1 MIKIPIVKLLHTLK
15 TIIPFM
21 LAIFFAVLIFCDND
35 KSVIRDMTKVTDDG
49 WEYIRLYDS
58 DKNLE
63 YIVVTGF
70 ERENKYGELAIPGY
84 IEDLPVK
91 VIKGHIFNY
100 GQEIGK
106 LTIPSTVEQMLDNC
120 FDMADID
127 EIVFSDYSYLKRIDG
142 RGALS
147 SKNVE
152 ELHLP
157 ESLEY
162 IGVGAFSYCF
172 NLKTLYIGP
181 NVREIGDGAFWA
193 TDDLQKIIVDPENEW
208 FEVRDGFLIDKSES
222 KVLAYEHKEGINEIT
237 IPAYVKE
244 IDDETLDGELS
255 KINVEDGNEFYTS
268 INGCLY
274 TKDGKKLCRVPKRME
289 IDDFSFAEGTEE
301 IGSFSFRGC
310 FFDEKVVIPDS
321 VKYIDFWAFDNQ
333 KLYISKSLRAADLQG
348 FIGSIH
354 FMGTEQDWNRIE
366 VINAIPEDILEYDLY
381 FEED

>member
-63 YIVVTGF
+63 YIVITGF
-70 ERENKYGELAIPGY
+70 ERDNKYDELAIPGY

-147 SKNVE
+147 SKNV
-152 ELHLP
+152 
-157 ESLEY
+157 
-162 IGVGAFSYCF
+162 
-172 NLKTLYIGP
+172 
-181 NVREIGDGAFWA
+181 
-193 TDDLQKIIVDPENEW
+193 
-208 FEVRDGFLIDKSES
+208 
-222 KVLAYEHKEGINEIT
+222 
-237 IPAYVKE
+237 
-244 IDDETLDGELS
+244 
-255 KINVEDGNEFYTS
+255 
-268 INGCLY
+268 
-274 TKDGKKLCRVPKRME
+274 
-289 IDDFSFAEGTEE
+289 
-301 IGSFSFRGC
+301 
-310 FFDEKVVIPDS
+310 
-321 VKYIDFWAFDNQ
+321 
-333 KLYISKSLRAADLQG
+333 
-348 FIGSIH
+348 
-354 FMGTEQDWNRIE
+354 
-366 VINAIPEDILEYDLY
+366 
-381 FEED
+381 